1 MSAASALPEDQTS
14 RTATAMNA
22 DHEPDRVAEGEP
34 LIEVRD
40 LQKHFPIRGG
50 FLRRQVGAVRAVDG
64 VSFTVAKGETLAI
77 VGESGCG
84 KSTTGRA
91 IMQLEPPTG
100 GEVVFHHPE
109 RGPIE
114 LTKSSRGDMALV
126 RPKMQIIFQD
136 PFASLDSRMTVGRCI
151 SEPLLINKLMSGRK
165 LRDHV
170 AELLTEVG
178 LRPEHASRYPHA
190 FSGGQRQRIG
200 IARAIAMNPE
210 LIICDEPVSALDVSV
225 QAQVLNLLEDL
236 QKRLSLTYIFISHD
250 LSVVD
255 HISDRIAVMYVG
267 RIAEI
272 GDREAIFKNPKH
284 PYTEALLQALP
295 QPDPRNRH
303 EPKPLGGD
311 VPSSANPPS
320 GCYFHPRCPY
330 VQQRCREETPA
341 LREVGPGQRAA
352 CHFSEEL
359 TLEGAMVGT
368 VIQMPEPG
376 SLRRGV
382 AEAGRAE
389 SDAARK
395 GVEIGDTLTDEAG
408 EVDLSEAEAEA
419 RQAALRVPSDD
430 VGVDTLDEGRAAE
443 EKMAD
448 ERDADKPGSLS

>member
-1 MSAASALPEDQTS
+1 MSASAANAMPDDERAD
-14 RTATAMNA
+14 TATAP
-22 DHEPDRVAEGEP
+22 EDRASTISTFDQEDLV
-34 LIEVRD
+34 EVRD

-50 FLRRQVGAVRAVDG
+50 FLRRQVGAVKAVDG
-64 VSFTVAKGETLAI
+64 VDFTVKKGETLAI

-100 GEVVFHHPE
+100 GEVVFNHSE

-114 LTKSSRGDMALV
+114 LTQASRGDMALV

-151 SEPLLINKLMSGRK
+151 AEPLIINKLMSGQKMRS
-165 LRDHV
+165 HV
-170 AELLTEVG
+170 AELLTQVG

-200 IARAIAMNPE
+200 IARAIAMNPD
-210 LIICDEPVSALDVSV
+210 LIICDEPISALDVSV

-272 GDREAIFKNPKH
+272 GDREQMFSHPKH

-303 EPKPLGGD
+303 EPKPLTGD
-311 VPSSANPPS
+311 VPSPANPPS
-320 GCYFHPRCPY
+320 GCYFHTRCPY
-330 VQQRCREETPA
+330 AQDRCREETPE
-341 LREVGPGQRAA
+341 LREVGPGQLAA
-352 CHFSEEL
+352 CHYADEL
-359 TLEGAMVGT
+359 TLEGAQVT
-368 VIQMPEPG
+368 NVLTMPHPG
-376 SLRRGV
+376 SLRLAVADSGG
-382 AEAGRAE
+382 AEAE
-389 SDAARK
+389 SARK
-395 GVEIGDTLTDEAG
+395 GVELGDTLVDEAG
-408 EVDLSEAEAEA
+408 EVDATEAETQSAQRIA
-419 RQAALRVPSDD
+419 
-430 VGVDTLDEGRAAE
+430 GDTPAVASLDEERAAE
-443 EKMAD
+443 QKTAD